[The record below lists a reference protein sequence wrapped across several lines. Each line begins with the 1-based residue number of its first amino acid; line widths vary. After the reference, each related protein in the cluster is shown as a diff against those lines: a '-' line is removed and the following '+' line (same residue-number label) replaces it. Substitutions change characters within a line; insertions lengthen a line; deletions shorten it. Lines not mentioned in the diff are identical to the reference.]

1 MKTQIPL
8 QLFLSLCLYSFLSLS
23 QTLSPA
29 YAQSAGAIDQSTVP
43 ADKILNDATRQQ
55 VQDLVQQRNA
65 FQLEVNQSTQA
76 DDNFRNYA
84 QKRVQA
90 LLKLKNAGGSPSRS
104 LSKERQGELY
114 ALQHWLDQD
123 TQTRTQEQSRIQQLD
138 QAIANLQQTQLSTLQ
153 DMRSDI
159 HNMRVDADAQA
170 ADKKFQQQMAVNY
183 FNELQSEMGAVSWG
197 RPPQDGVFNTQSGT
211 LNRLFQSGG
220 GQGGY
225 GGYAVGGYN
234 H

>member
-1 MKTQIPL
+1 MKANMRINFS
-8 QLFLSLCLYSFLSLS
+8 LFLSLLALF
-23 QTLSPA
+23 TLSPA
-29 YAQSAGAIDQSTVP
+29 FGQGAIDQSTVN
-43 ADKILNDATRQQ
+43 ADNVLHDATRQQ
-55 VQDLVQQRNA
+55 MQDLVNQRNT
-65 FQLEVNQSTQA
+65 FQLEINQNEQR

-90 LLKLKNAGGSPSRS
+90 LLKLKSAGGSPTRN

-123 TQTRTQEQSRIQQLD
+123 TQSRAQEQSRIQQLD
-138 QAIANLQQTQLSTLQ
+138 RSIANLQQAQLSALQ

-159 HNMRVDADAQA
+159 HNMRVDADAQT
-170 ADKKFQQQMAVNY
+170 ADKKFQQQMAINY
-183 FNELQSEMGAVSWG
+183 FNELQSEMGAASWG
-197 RPPQDGVFNTQSGT
+197 RPPTDGTYNTTSGA
-211 LNRLFQSGG
+211 LNRVFGSGG

-225 GGYAVGGYN
+225 GGYALGGYN